1 MNIWKRDIPRVPS
14 AVKRGSMSKVGGES
28 SGVMMSS
35 QAVGTNNKLLKSINT
50 DKSCEKKDEVV
61 HHITNEDIFTSE
73 SSFRAE
79 GHNKEVACL

>member
-35 QAVGTNNKLLKSINT
+35 QAVGMNNKLLKSINT

-61 HHITNEDIFTSE
+61 HHITNEDIFTA
-73 SSFRAE
+73 RAAFVQR
-79 GHNKEVACL
+79 GITKR